1 MAPGMADATSAIRI
15 NPTMPYLYTVRALI
29 YLDQGDLE
37 NGNADYEK
45 AKSLLE
51 EITAKNKSSD

>member
-1 MAPGMADATSAIRI
+1 
-15 NPTMPYLYTVRALI
+15 MPYLYTVRALI